1 MEGTMNDDSVA
12 VAQPAP
18 LHKVPPPEG
27 WPKPKKKAP
36 KGRSSWDRYY
46 TGEDGQEGRWIHPI
60 ATRTMPPP
68 GYVTDA
74 CPKCENPRN
83 PTHNYGDLCRERVV
97 DPNAPCVRCTRECP
111 RKAKTAPD
119 ENVCRPCLQIAGMA
133 AASAAQAPKRDAQA
147 RKRADEG
154 YDDNAGHTD
163 KHNATRR
170 DGTQLKWNELTPDQ
184 PRKTLEQCLE
194 VHLDAADALG
204 ADYGSLAGEAAELLR
219 RLKGS
224 NRQSF
229 ADGVDYTVAV
239 RFRVRQIRYARG
251 RTTNKPL
258 SPYGCAGFR
267 DWLTDFEHLAQV
279 PCNACSGPI
288 IDFGVISVLV
298 LFLISQHALAFL
310 TLHLECFC
318 RALRNEKPDNR
329 EGAAGPESTRA
340 MLLHERLRRLSS
352 GNAPLWLFRGVLLV
366 ELRICGDGSLSSGM
380 YFYRTFM
387 MTGSAPG
394 LRLPF
399 YKCMH
404 AVNVMMLS
412 SRGYSAL
419 YHAYADC
426 FFGRMA
432 SRRAIFFAPNVKE
445 EDEGTVGHNFLWSG
459 YGSGTELRELV
470 ARVRPGDRAQI
481 LVRPRLGEIVVFEW
495 DGTDDGIYLRL
506 RRLRRDESL
515 APN

>member
-1 MEGTMNDDSVA
+1 MDVDDGQTAS
-12 VAQPAP
+12 PR
-18 LHKVPPPEG
+18 PPGKPPMPTTG
-27 WPKPKKKAP
+27 WPRPLDKKNKPVKKKAHW
-36 KGRSSWDRYY
+36 WDAYHDE
-46 TGEDGQEGRWIHPI
+46 GDDQGRWIKTGN
-60 ATRTMPPP
+60 AKTQPPP

-74 CPKCENPRN
+74 CPKCEAPNKPG
-83 PTHNYGDLCRERVV
+83 PHNFGDMCSERMV
-97 DPNAPCVRCTRECP
+97 DPNARCALCARECP

-119 ENVCRPCLQIAGMA
+119 ENVCKRCKDKATRDA
-133 AASAAQAPKRDAQA
+133 NFDAQQPKREAQA

-154 YDDNAGHTD
+154 YDDNAGRTVIPRGRNSD
-163 KHNATRR
+163 AT
-170 DGTQLKWNELTPDQ
+170 LPWNDLTPDQ
-184 PRKTLEQCLE
+184 PDKTLIQCLE
-194 VHLDAADALG
+194 VHLDDADASG
-204 ADYGSLAGEAAELLR
+204 ADYGSVRGEAAELLR

-224 NRQSF
+224 NPHSLV
-229 ADGVDYTVAV
+229 DGVEYTAAV
-239 RFRVRQIRYARG
+239 RDRVRRIRDARG

-258 SPYGCAGFR
+258 SPYGCAEFK

-279 PCNACSGPI
+279 SCDACSGPI

-298 LFLISQHALAFL
+298 LLLISYNVLAFL

-318 RALRNEKPDNR
+318 RALRREKPDNR
-329 EGAAGPESTRA
+329 EGAAGSQSTRA
-340 MLLHERLRRLSS
+340 MLLEKRLNALSS
-352 GNAPLWLFRGVLLV
+352 RNAPLWLFRGVLLV
-366 ELRICGDGSLSSGM
+366 ELGICGRDPTYTA

-445 EDEGTVGHNFLWSG
+445 EDEHTVGHNFLWSG
-459 YGSGTELRELV
+459 YGSGAELRELV
-470 ARVRPGDRAQI
+470 SRVRPGDRAQI
-481 LVRPRLGEIVVFEW
+481 LVRPRLGEIAVFEW
-495 DGTDDGIYLRL
+495 DGSDDGIYLRL
-506 RRLRRDESL
+506 WRLRRDESL

>member
-1 MEGTMNDDSVA
+1 MWDAYHDEGDD
-12 VAQPAP
+12 Q
-18 LHKVPPPEG
+18 
-27 WPKPKKKAP
+27 
-36 KGRSSWDRYY
+36 
-46 TGEDGQEGRWIHPI
+46 GRWLKCGNQRK
-60 ATRTMPPP
+60 TQPPP

-74 CPKCENPRN
+74 CPKCGNSRDFGK
-83 PTHNYGDLCRERVV
+83 HNYGDRCRERVV
-97 DPNAPCVRCTRECP
+97 DPNARCALCARECP
-111 RKAKTAPD
+111 RRRKVPPEEHFCKG
-119 ENVCRPCLQIAGMA
+119 CRISAGMA

-163 KHNATRR
+163 KHNAARR
-170 DGTQLKWNELTPDQ
+170 DGTQLKWNDLTPDQ

-194 VHLDAADALG
+194 VHLDAVDASG
-204 ADYGSLAGEAAELLR
+204 ADYGSQVREATELLR
-219 RLKGS
+219 LLNGS
-224 NRQSF
+224 NPKSL
-229 ADGVDYTVAV
+229 ADGVDYMNAV
-239 RFRVRQIRYARG
+239 RTKVREIRVARG
-251 RTTNKPL
+251 RTSNKPL

-267 DWLTDFEHLAQV
+267 DWLTDFERLAQV
-279 PCNACSGPI
+279 SCDACSGRI

-318 RALRNEKPDNR
+318 RALRRVKPDNR
-329 EGAAGPESTRA
+329 EGAAGPQSTRA
-340 MLLHERLRRLSS
+340 MLLHNRTRWLSS

-366 ELRICGDGSLSSGM
+366 ELCICGDAN

-387 MTGSAPG
+387 MAGSAPG

-426 FFGRMA
+426 VFGRMA

-445 EDEGTVGHNFLWSG
+445 EDEGTVCHNFLWSL
-459 YGSGTELRELV
+459 YPSGAELRQLV
-470 ARVRPGDRAQI
+470 SRIEPGVRAQI
-481 LVRPRLGEIVVFEW
+481 LVRPRLGEIAVFEW
-495 DGTDDGIYLRL
+495 DGSDGGIYLRL
-506 RRLRRDESL
+506 WRLRRDESL